1 MNLTVDLVNN
11 PFIKSFSK
19 TQNKI
24 RIEDYSKNRI
34 KIFFRE
40 IIPKDSTTF
49 FEIRIINFF
58 MSFLFLCF
66 FFLACLI
73 TIMILPL
80 NVVYHFIRFIHAC
93 KKINQVYV
101 ICFIFLSLAV
111 HFICYKR
118 KKCVF

>member
-49 FEIRIINFF
+49 FEIRIINTKANNFAF
-58 MSFLFLCF
+58 G
-66 FFLACLI
+66 I
-73 TIMILPL
+73 IDT
-80 NVVYHFIRFIHAC
+80 
-93 KKINQVYV
+93 K
-101 ICFIFLSLAV
+101 
-111 HFICYKR
+111 
-118 KKCVF
+118 